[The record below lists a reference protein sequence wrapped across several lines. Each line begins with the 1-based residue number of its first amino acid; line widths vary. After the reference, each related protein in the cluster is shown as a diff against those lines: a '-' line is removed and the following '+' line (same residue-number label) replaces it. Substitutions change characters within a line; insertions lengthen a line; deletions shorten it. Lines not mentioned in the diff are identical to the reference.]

1 MAAADLN
8 AIRAT
13 IEGRLAAELALPPV
27 IPVVF
32 NNSDYKPTLD
42 RPWVQCLVT
51 FGVSDYLTFGGTVDS
66 SNLIIG
72 LVTFNIFTPI
82 KVGSGSN
89 YVIGKRIRDLYN
101 RVIVSGVYFD
111 APSGPDVA
119 VSTAPEGFFQ
129 TQVQVTFEFIE
140 DL

>member
-13 IEGRLAAELALPPV
+13 IEGRLATELASSPA

-32 NNSDYKPTLD
+32 HNMAYEPTPNSS
-42 RPWVQCLVT
+42 WVQCLT
-51 FGVSDYLTFGGTVDS
+51 TFGGNEYLGQGSTTVGY
-66 SNLIIG
+66 NRIVG
-72 LVTFNIFTPI
+72 LVLINIFSS
-82 KVGSGSN
+82 KGVGPGAN

-111 APSGPDVA
+111 APSGPEA
-119 VSTAPEGFFQ
+119 LASPSPEGYFQ
-129 TQVQVTFEFIE
+129 TQVRVTFEFIE
-140 DL
+140 EL